1 MKAVVTNP
9 LKPEIP
15 NLSLGERQDLF
26 NEALK
31 DLRPLIWLIVFE
43 LNASV
48 QLSNASNASKAIF
61 HLFQI
66 ILFLVA
72 YNNHKNQDT

>member
-43 LNASV
+43 LNALV
-48 QLSNASNASKAIF
+48 QLSNASKAIF